1 MEMGE
6 ADGRVKRGR
15 HTVQGGWT
23 RRQIYISS
31 MRGESSRT
39 SCSQLIVLTHS
50 HGYYTNWADQYC
62 T

>member
-6 ADGRVKRGR
+6 ADGRVKCGR
-15 HTVQGGWT
+15 HTVQGGET

-31 MRGESSRT
+31 MRGESSHT

-50 HGYYTNWADQYC
+50 HRYYTN
-62 T
+62 

>member
-1 MEMGE
+1 MEIGE

-15 HTVQGGWT
+15 HTVQGGET

-50 HGYYTNWADQYC
+50 HGYYTN
-62 T
+62 